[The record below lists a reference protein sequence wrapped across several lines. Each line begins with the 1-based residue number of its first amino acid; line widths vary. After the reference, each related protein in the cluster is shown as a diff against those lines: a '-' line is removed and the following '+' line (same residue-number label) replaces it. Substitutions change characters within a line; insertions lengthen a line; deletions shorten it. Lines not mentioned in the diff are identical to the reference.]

1 MYVCVC
7 RAVTEQE
14 VKATIDQGATTV
26 DAVTRSCC
34 AGDDCGA
41 CHDFIED
48 MIEERWGSA
57 PSVRAQPDGARHLP
71 LVTELTEQ
79 GRAA

>member
-14 VKATIDQGATTV
+14 VSAAIDGGAESV
-26 DAVTRSCC
+26 CDVTRACQ

-41 CHDFIED
+41 CHQTIED
-48 MIEERWGSA
+48 MIDEHAEATEAVASPFGEAHGCSRRRLRV
-57 PSVRAQPDGARHLP
+57 VRAA
-71 LVTELTEQ
+71 
-79 GRAA
+79 

>member
-1 MYVCVC
+1 MYVCLC

-14 VKATIDQGATTV
+14 VTASIDAGADTV
-26 DAVTRSCC
+26 EAVTAACC

-41 CHDFIED
+41 CHGAIEA
-48 MIEERWGSA
+48 MIEKRSEGKRLA
-57 PSVRAQPDGARHLP
+57 
-71 LVTELTEQ
+71 VTR

>member
-1 MYVCVC
+1 MYVCIC

-14 VKATIDQGATTV
+14 VKATIDQGAKTV
-26 DAVTRSCC
+26 EAVTRSCC

-48 MIEERWGSA
+48 MIEERWGEA
-57 PSVRAQPDGARHLP
+57 RTQPDGAVHLP
-71 LVTELTEQ
+71 VVTER